1 MYPMIH
7 NENSG
12 RMKSP
17 LVRVHIPKLLFDRER
32 ICYSFEYVKGI
43 VLGDEHCIFLVILRR
58 RFSTNID
65 ESKMIAVIFNS
76 NILETF
82 QGIVSCK

>member
-32 ICYSFEYVKGI
+32 ISYSFEYVKEI
-43 VLGDEHCIFLVILRR
+43 VLGDGHCNFLVILGR
-58 RFSTNID
+58 RFSTNIN
-65 ESKMIAVIFNS
+65 ESTMI
-76 NILETF
+76 NI
-82 QGIVSCK
+82 Q